1 MKKTIVLLFIL
12 LLSFSL
18 YAGVFELFYPN
29 TSYYEMANLVKNNMI
44 GAFSFDDKVE
54 VSRDVEMMG
63 ENCYLYYDKGRQD
76 TIFFHQ
82 AASELSLYT
91 VTKAYL
97 GHLLTRN
104 VYTFPVLNIPYF
116 SPEKRGEKIV
126 SENYITEENS
136 DRRIVFKANDKNVRI
151 EMEEFDDWA
160 RKIVYLDERVLYC
173 RWIINWKEIDGNRIP
188 TTEAFYIPS
197 LLGGSRIAFK
207 ETVATGGFESDYG
220 TFTEES
226 FRELFNRLK

>member
-29 TSYYEMANLVKNNMI
+29 TSYYEMVNLVKNNMI
-44 GAFSFDDKVE
+44 GAFSFDNKVE

-82 AASELSLYT
+82 AASELSLFT
-91 VTKAYL
+91 ATKVYM
-97 GHLLTRN
+97 GRFLTRN
-104 VYTFPVLNIPYF
+104 VYSFTVLDIPSFY
-116 SPEKRGEKIV
+116 PKKNGEEII

-136 DRRIVFKANDKNVRI
+136 EKRIVFKAKDKNVRI
-151 EMEEFDDWA
+151 EIEEFEDWA

-173 RWIINWKEIDGNRIP
+173 RWVINWKEIGGNRIP
-188 TTEAFYIPS
+188 TTEAFYVPS

-207 ETVATGGFESDYG
+207 ETVATGGFDSDYG
-220 TFTEES
+220 AFTEES
-226 FRELFNRLK
+226 FRELFDRLK